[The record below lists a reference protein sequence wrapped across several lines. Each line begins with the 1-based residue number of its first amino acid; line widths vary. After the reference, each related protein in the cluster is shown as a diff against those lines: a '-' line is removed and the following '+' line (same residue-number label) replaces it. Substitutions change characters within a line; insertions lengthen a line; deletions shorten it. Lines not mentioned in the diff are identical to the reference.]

1 MKGKENKK
9 EKKKEKS
16 SGEKTKVLTDYQR
29 EKDSKQDTILNLKS
43 KL

>member
-16 SGEKTKVLTDYQR
+16 TGAKTKVLTDYQR
-29 EKDSKQDTILNLKS
+29 EKESKSETLLNLKT
-43 KL
+43 K